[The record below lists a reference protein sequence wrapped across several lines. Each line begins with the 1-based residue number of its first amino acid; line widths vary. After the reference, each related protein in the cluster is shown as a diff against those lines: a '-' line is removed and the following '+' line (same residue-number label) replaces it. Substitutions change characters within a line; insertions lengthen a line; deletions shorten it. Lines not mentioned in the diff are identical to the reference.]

1 MALAEQHPPAGHS
14 AGLYVHVPLC
24 RTKCPY
30 CSFHSHR
37 ARPGDGI
44 RLAEAL
50 LAHLRLL
57 AQEPQIQALRF
68 TTIFFGGGTP
78 SLLAPALLS
87 ELLQACRS
95 ELACLAGAETSIEI
109 NPGTVDARSL
119 EELRRAGFNRLSVG
133 VQSFHDREL
142 ARLGRSHSAREA
154 ELACTWARRA
164 GFENLSLDLMY
175 GLPGQSLADW
185 RSSLEK
191 ALSLGV
197 DHLSLYELSVEAGTP
212 FHRAHTGGVL
222 QLPSEETV
230 LAMMA
235 CSTTLTRTQGLVR
248 YEISNYARR
257 GFFCRHNLGYWH
269 NGTYLGLGPG
279 AVSAIAGC
287 RYRIVPG
294 IERYHRLAVHGQQ
307 VWHREE
313 GLDRESAFRESVIMG
328 LRMLRGVAA
337 GRLRRRYHLDL
348 RTHYG
353 PVLERL
359 VAQGLLRWR
368 GERLSLSERGLPLAN
383 QVMAELV

>member
-1 MALAEQHPPAGHS
+1 MPLAEQHPPVGPS
-14 AGLYVHVPLC
+14 AGLYVHIPLC

-37 ARPGDGI
+37 AEPGDGI

-78 SLLAPALLS
+78 SLLQPALLS
-87 ELLQACRS
+87 ELLHACRS
-95 ELACLAGAETSIEI
+95 QLNCLIDAETSIEI

-133 VQSFHDREL
+133 VQSFHDQEL

-154 ELACTWARRA
+154 ELVCTWARRA
-164 GFENLSLDLMY
+164 GFDSLNLDLMY
-175 GLPGQSLADW
+175 GLPGQSPADW

-212 FHRAHTGGVL
+212 FHRTLADGVL
-222 QLPSEETV
+222 QLPSEERV
-230 LAMMA
+230 LTMMA
-235 CSTTLTRTQGLVR
+235 CSAALTRAHGLVR
-248 YEISNYARR
+248 YEISNYARC

-269 NGTYLGLGPG
+269 NGIYLGLGPG
-279 AVSAIAGC
+279 AVSSIAGR
-287 RYRIVPG
+287 RYRIPPG

-307 VWHREE
+307 VWHEE
-313 GLDRESAFRESVIMG
+313 EELDREAAFRESVIMG
-328 LRMLRGVAA
+328 LRMLRGVSA
-337 GRLRRRYHLDL
+337 GRLRRRYRLDL
-348 RTHYG
+348 HTHYG

-368 GERLSLSERGLPLAN
+368 GERLSLTARGLPLAN